1 MISSEVRTVDGVALS
16 VSRGTPSGEARDVA
30 VVVAH
35 GFGATKDEPRVDGVA
50 RALRDA
56 GFSTVTY
63 DARGHGESG
72 GASTLGVLERHDVA
86 AAPTSHASSRRGWCS
101 SARRWAPSPCSVTR
115 PGRDDVA
122 GVVTVACPA
131 TWTLPRNARGVLAA
145 AMTQTRLGRSV
156 ARRRMAVRIA
166 TPDGPGRPAGRA
178 RAAVRAPV
186 AVVHGAVDPFI
197 GVDAATPT
205 RGEHAGGPVRR
216 DGRARARPC
225 VRPRARLRAR
235 RSVDAVEWVLGA

>member
-1 MISSEVRTVDGVALS
+1 VISSEVRTVDGVTLS
-16 VSRGTPSGEARDVA
+16 VSAVTAPGDARDVA

-35 GFGATKDEPRVDGVA
+35 GFGATKNEARVDGVA

-72 GASTLGVLERHDVA
+72 GVSTLGVFERHDVA
-86 AAPTSHASSRRGWCS
+86 AAADVARELAPRVVLVGASMGAIAVLGHA
-101 SARRWAPSPCSVTR
+101 T
-115 PGRDDVA
+115 GRDDVA
-122 GVVTVACPA
+122 GIVTVSCPA

-166 TPDGPGRPAGRA
+166 SGTDRGDPPVVLTRS
-178 RAAVRAPV
+178 VRAPV

-197 GVDAATPT
+197 GVDAAT
-205 RGEHAGGPVRR
+205 RLAQDAGGP
-216 DGRARARPC
+216 ARVTIVPGLAHAFEP
-225 VRPRARLRAR
+225 VDVAGPQV
-235 RSVDAVEWVLGA
+235 VDAVEWVLGA

>member
-16 VSRGTPSGEARDVA
+16 VSAVTPSGEARDVA

-35 GFGATKDEPRVDGVA
+35 GFGATKDEPA
-50 RALRDA
+50 STASHRAFRDA

-72 GASTLGVLERHDVA
+72 GASTLGVFERHDVA
-86 AAPTSHASSRRGWCS
+86 AAADVAASSRRASCS
-101 SARRWAPSPCSVTR
+101 WARRWEPSPCSVTPR
-115 PGRDDVA
+115 VA
-122 GVVTVACPA
+122 TTSPESSRSPA
-131 TWTLPRNARGVLAA
+131 RHTWTLPRNARGVLAA

-166 TPDGPGRPAGRA
+166 SRTDRGDPPVVLA
-178 RAAVRAPV
+178 RSVRAPV

-197 GVDAATPT
+197 GVDAATRLAERT
-205 RGEHAGGPVRR
+205 RVGPP
-216 DGRARARPC
+216 A
-225 VRPRARLRAR
+225 
-235 RSVDAVEWVLGA
+235 